1 MNARLYSPYVGRF
14 LAPDNYV
21 QAPDN
26 TQSFN
31 RYPYCLNNP
40 LKYNDPS
47 GEIFHL
53 VVGALIGGMTN
64 WMIHDCQWN
73 AKGLGYFGVGAAA
86 GFLSAGV
93 GAGACS
99 SLPVA
104 GSTAGGFS
112 AGFWGTSSATMATS
126 SFVSGA
132 AIGGAAGFSGGFICG
147 FSNSLID
154 GNSFS
159 QSLGQ
164 GCLEGL
170 IGGAAGG
177 LSGGITGGL
186 HAISE
191 GRTFFNGWERECVV
205 IDKGHP
211 IVGQNA
217 AQNCVGASCESLTD
231 GAVTQD
237 QVRSDYNKW
246 IGRIT
251 DPNKEGMPDLGRY
264 NYAAKMIGRQAS
276 SKSYTPQY
284 IFDQMAR
291 GDDFGI
297 TYKVAGVDNL
307 GRDITGL
314 HNVLI
319 QKASQTTLIKHN
331 GTMIV
336 RQPKFWVMDPAH
348 GGSIRR
354 FYNNQL
360 ENVIRV
366 YRYK

>member
-1 MNARLYSPYVGRF
+1 MNGRLYDPQLGRF
-14 LAPDNYV
+14 LSPDNYV
-21 QAPDN
+21 QQPDN
-26 TQSFN
+26 SQNFN
-31 RYPYCLNNP
+31 RYSYCLNNP

-47 GEIFHL
+47 GDFFHL
-53 VVGALIGGMTN
+53 IIGAALGGMIN
-64 WMIHDCQWN
+64 WMMHDCQWN

-93 GAGACS
+93 GAGICS

-112 AGFWGTSSATMATS
+112 AGFWGTSTATIATS

-132 AIGGAAGFSGGFICG
+132 AIGGAAGISGGFITG
-147 FSNSLID
+147 FGNSLID

-159 QSLGQ
+159 KSLGQ
-164 GCLEGL
+164 GGLYGL
-170 IGGAAGG
+170 IGGASGG
-177 LSGGITGGL
+177 FIGGITGGL
-186 HAISE
+186 HAVSK
-191 GRTFFNGWERECVV
+191 GRSFFYGWERQIDV

-217 AQNCVGASCESLTD
+217 TENCVGASCESLTD

-246 IGRIT
+246 VGRIT

-264 NYAAKMIGRQAS
+264 KYAAKMVGRQAEYGTS
-276 SKSYTPQY
+276 HNPQY
-284 IFDQMAR
+284 IFDQMAL

-297 TYKVAGVDNL
+297 SYRVSGVDAFGNHVS
-307 GRDITGL
+307 GN
-314 HNVLI
+314 HNVLM
-319 QKASQTTLIKHN
+319 QKASRTTWVKHN
-331 GTMIV
+331 GTMVI
-336 RQPKFWVMDPAH
+336 RKPKLWVMDPAH

-354 FYNNQL
+354 IYKSQL
-360 ENVIRV
+360 ETVIRV
-366 YRYK
+366 F